1 MQLEKI
7 VTDWYTFYSQPD
19 TLSTMKNCI
28 LYISE
33 YNLNML
39 KIKINNTIN
48 DANLDSLIKEMEFEQ
63 FKPIVQ
69 FVKKHNHL
77 LQEPVMQTEELEF
90 IKENNSYIVVVK
102 DVRDIHDM
110 NESMKNAAIEK
121 AVNDTIFIAL
131 SEEAQIIT
139 VKDSVGEII
148 SANNIPVFSLNIRL
162 T

>member
-1 MQLEKI
+1 
-7 VTDWYTFYSQPD
+7 
-19 TLSTMKNCI
+19 
-28 LYISE
+28 
-33 YNLNML
+33 ML

-63 FKPIVQ
+63 FKPIIR
-69 FVKKHNHL
+69 FVKRHNHL
-77 LQEPVMQTEELEF
+77 LKEHVMQTEELEF

-102 DVRDIHDM
+102 DVRDIHDIS
-110 NESMKNAAIEK
+110 ETMKNAIIEK

-139 VKDSVGEII
+139 VKDAIGEII